1 MRSFEPILHI
11 YEEIVLL
18 LFHIFR
24 YNATIIFQEV
34 SAMAQPDRSELYRHY
49 WLWKA
54 QYECRSCDNHTIR
67 MGQVQRYIMEHMPV
81 PIRPD
86 DLLHGWLV
94 CRPLTEKEDQEF
106 TFLEQWVQNC
116 PQSAG
121 FYPAATGHRV
131 LDYEKLLTLGANG
144 VLHHLD
150 SYLKTLDYSDPQA
163 MEKYNLY
170 TACRESILGLIHYAQ
185 RVSQAYAQ
193 AAGEQ
198 SDSVVQAQYRQLSQ
212 IFSRVPAEPAR
223 TFYEAMQSMWTLQYI
238 SCFLHDKSLTGR
250 PADYLYPY
258 YTADKAAGRIDD
270 TFVQTLINDLYYR
283 HNDIYDNWPAP
294 IMIGG
299 VNRQGEPIWNELS
312 YMFIRAIAQ
321 TGMVNPSVGIC
332 WNEAMPADLMQL
344 CVQTIADGY
353 TRPAFFNDAVVIDGL
368 LQAGVTLEDARYYIH
383 STCVEITPIATS
395 HIYVA
400 SPYVHINKAI
410 EMVLNDGKKLWGDDP
425 VIDLPAEIQTDRLET
440 FEQFFHALKHAMSLL
455 IRAAATERCRVTEQW
470 KQYHSAPLS
479 ACFLRDCLA
488 RGKDCG
494 SGGARY
500 NFTYPC
506 FPGFINLI
514 DSVAAVKKAVY
525 EDRLFTLPQL
535 REILLN
541 DFSGAETAQ
550 QYLLNRCPKFGND
563 IADTDEL
570 GLQLYD
576 HIRNELAKYRTCLPN
591 GTFHPSYFAWI
602 MHAELG
608 KVAAASPDGRK
619 QGTAMSESLGAAQG
633 RDRNGPLAVVRSIS
647 HIDQSYGIGG
657 IATNFRFSKS
667 MIQSAQGQN
676 AVTSLIKGFMAAR
689 CFECQFNV
697 VDQEV
702 LLDAR
707 AHPENYQSLLVRV
720 AGYSDYFVR
729 LDPLIQDE
737 IIRRTEHDSL

>member
-1 MRSFEPILHI
+1 
-11 YEEIVLL
+11 
-18 LFHIFR
+18 
-24 YNATIIFQEV
+24 
-34 SAMAQPDRSELYRHY
+34 MAPTNYSLY
-49 WLWKA
+49 WLYKA
-54 QYECRSCDNHTIR
+54 QYRFRSCPNHTLR
-67 MGQVQRYIMEHMPV
+67 MGQVQRYIMENIPV
-81 PIRPD
+81 ILRET
-86 DLLHGWLV
+86 DLLHGWF
-94 CRPLTEKEDQEF
+94 CQYPLTEEESREWK
-106 TFLEQWVQNC
+106 TLEQWVADSPC
-116 PQSAG
+116 PES

-131 LDYEKLLTLGANG
+131 LDYEKLLKLGAKG
-144 VLHHLD
+144 VMHQID
-150 SYLKTLDYSDPQA
+150 SYLVTLDYADPSA
-163 MEKYNLY
+163 AERYNLY
-170 TACRESILGLIHYAQ
+170 SACKESLLGIIRYGE
-185 RVSQAYAQ
+185 RVCQAYTQ
-193 AAGEQ
+193 AAQ
-198 SDSVVQAQYRQLSQ
+198 TASDPEIRARYQRLAA
-212 IFSRVPAEPAR
+212 IFARVPAEPAR
-223 TFYEAMQSMWTLQYI
+223 DFYEAMQSMWTLQYL
-238 SCFLHDKSLTGR
+238 SHFLRDTTLTGR
-250 PADYLYPY
+250 PTDYLYPY
-258 YTADKAAGRIDD
+258 YIADKAAGRIDD
-270 TFVQTLINDLYYR
+270 DFVQQLVNDLYYR
-283 HNDIYDNWPAP
+283 HNDIYDNWPAA

-299 VNRQGEPIWNELS
+299 VNRQGEPVWNELS
-312 YMFIRAIAQ
+312 YIFIRAISQ
-321 TGMVNPSVGIC
+321 TGMVNPSVAVC
-332 WNEAMPADLMQL
+332 YNDAMPEDLLQL
-344 CVQTIADGY
+344 CVETIAGGY

-410 EMVLNDGKKLWGDDP
+410 EMVLNDGKKLLGDDP

-563 IADTDEL
+563 LPEADEI

-576 HIRNELAKYRTCLPN
+576 HIRNELTKYRTCLPN

-602 MHAELG
+602 KHAKLG

-667 MIQSAQGQN
+667 MMQSAQGQN
-676 AVTSLIKGFMAAR
+676 AVTSLINGFMAAR